1 MIKFRRKEFTL
12 QEGHY
17 TGPKNINRLPGA
29 IEVIGKS
36 AGIGGVIG
44 GIAGGVIE
52 EGSVIGGVGEGLKW
66 GSLSGIL
73 IKLFLNYF
81 HKPMSS
87 VKFQDVDKNIRRIFG
102 VYSIAGIS
110 INEDQEKRLKIED
123 SFDFNNRDVTSF
135 KINIAI
141 HDNQVTLYTFGLTQE
156 DLEKVNKVLDRYCK
170 QYFGMEYTAKII
182 NLKTNSYS
190 ADITFTNYQSVS
202 QFIVELGKELGTKIN
217 LLDNNAIVGRRIQEE
232 SEKSFSDINLNK
244 YDILKIANA
253 GLFKAITNPGKYA
266 SNSIMRVLVD
276 GFKKLGM
283 DECTKL
289 GISGIERKY
298 YNNSYLLDTLKKL
311 HYVPGGFDYKVGE
324 DENDI
329 NISLISGVFTL
340 TCTPEYE
347 KSIDKGLYNKL
358 KMKIKKSKLG
368 KVVVYTYA
376 LTNKNEFT
384 LILNKLMSLEL
395 VPNVY
400 EF

>member
-17 TGPKNINRLPGA
+17 TGPKNIDRIPGA

-36 AGIGGVIG
+36 AGIGG
-44 GIAGGVIE
+44 A
-52 EGSVIGGVGEGLKW
+52 IGGVAGGITEGGSIIGGVEEGLKW

-87 VKFQDVDKNIRRIFG
+87 VKYQDVDKNIRRIFG
-102 VYSIAGIS
+102 VYSVAGIPL
-110 INEDQEKRLKIED
+110 NENQEKRLKIED
-123 SFDFNNRDVTSF
+123 SFDFNNRNVTDY
-135 KINIAI
+135 KINFAI

-156 DLEKVNKVLDRYCK
+156 ELEKVNKVLDRYCK

-202 QFIVELGKELGTKIN
+202 KFIVELGKELGTKIN
-217 LLDNNAIVGRRIQEE
+217 LLDNNAIVSRRIQEE
-232 SEKSFSDINLNK
+232 SEKTFSNINLNK
-244 YDILKIANA
+244 YDILKIANT
-253 GLFKAITNPGKYA
+253 GLLKTITNPGKYA
-266 SNSIMRVLVD
+266 SNAVMSILAE

-289 GISGIERKY
+289 GISGVERKY

-324 DENDI
+324 EESDI
-329 NISLISGVFTL
+329 NISLISGVFTI
-340 TCTPEYE
+340 TCTQEYE

-368 KVVVYTYA
+368 KVAVYTYA
-376 LTNKNEFT
+376 LKNKNEFNMILQK
-384 LILNKLMSLEL
+384 LISLEL